1 VSSYRRVI
9 VGTTAIA
16 TVIALLALV
25 LALPQQTVLFSVVL
39 GLEAIGDVAST
50 IYLAYLSYTDKARP
64 RSWLMLFLVVG
75 STFITAAFVVIAALV
90 IARSAGYTLPPNV
103 GTALTG
109 TVLILNGAVP
119 IMKGLLFWLVQH
131 DLTIEAGVV
140 ADQTSIIEALLDDNV
155 RAALAKNDTV
165 GAATRIVTILAKAA

>member
-1 VSSYRRVI
+1 
-9 VGTTAIA
+9 
-16 TVIALLALV
+16 
-25 LALPQQTVLFSVVL
+25 
-39 GLEAIGDVAST
+39 
-50 IYLAYLSYTDKARP
+50 
-64 RSWLMLFLVVG
+64 
-75 STFITAAFVVIAALV
+75 
-90 IARSAGYTLPPNV
+90 
-103 GTALTG
+103 
-109 TVLILNGAVP
+109 VP